1 MRINFKCYIDIFS
14 FLSNDTNLLTLF
26 AIVLDELVNIIFYES
41 LLFCM
46 SLRKKKTLKMP
57 SGLKGLII
65 EYIK

>member
-46 SLRKKKTLKMP
+46 SL
-57 SGLKGLII
+57 
-65 EYIK
+65 